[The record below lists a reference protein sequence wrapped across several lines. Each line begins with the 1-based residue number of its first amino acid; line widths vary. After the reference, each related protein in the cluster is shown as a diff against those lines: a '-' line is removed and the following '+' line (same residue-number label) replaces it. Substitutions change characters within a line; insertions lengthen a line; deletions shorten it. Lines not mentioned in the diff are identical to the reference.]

1 MFQGIEGHALHPK
14 LEDDEP
20 PLHLGSTQ
28 LDRIKDFSGFE

>member
-20 PLHLGSTQ
+20 PLYLGSTQ
-28 LDRIKDFSGFE
+28 LGWIKDFSSFE